1 MRLGQAAMEA
11 LRAEITGCLKPGDE
25 LVVACP
31 VALKGTSV
39 IAKNKKDKTGRE
51 ILCGFIQNCVSLWDA
66 YGAGSIVWKI
76 AQEADASALYA
87 MGEGGFLSALWKM
100 AEASEVGLEADF
112 RKVPIRQETIEVC
125 EIFDLNPYKLQAD
138 GAVLIGIRGGE
149 ALVQR
154 LRNEGF
160 MAEVIGQTNSG
171 NDRLLYS
178 GGSARYLDV
187 RQRMNCSNF
196 SKSNCRK
203 LKRQFSKKRQTINNK
218 RNKNKMAKLNIV
230 LHEPEIPANTGNI
243 GRTCVAT
250 GTRLHLIEPLGFSL
264 SEKALKRAG
273 MDYWKDLDV
282 TTYLDFED
290 FLEKNPGAKIYY
302 ATTKAPQTYTD
313 VHYEE
318 DCYIMFGKESAGI
331 PEDILVNNQET
342 CVRIPMIGDIRS
354 LNLSN
359 SVAIVLYEALRQN
372 NFDHMNLE
380 GHLRNYDWK

>member
-39 IAKNKKDKTGRE
+39 IAKNKKDKLAERFSA
-51 ILCGFIQNCVSLWDA
+51 GFIQNCVSLWDA

-76 AQEADASALYA
+76 AQEADANALYA

-160 MAEVIGQTNSG
+160 MAEVIGQTKPGDNMEQITADILKFIEEG
-171 NDRLLYS
+171 ADMVVCS
-178 GGSARYLDV
+178 GGMSVD
-187 RQRMNCSNF
+187 
-196 SKSNCRK
+196 
-203 LKRQFSKKRQTINNK
+203 
-218 RNKNKMAKLNIV
+218 
-230 LHEPEIPANTGNI
+230 PDD
-243 GRTCVAT
+243 RTPGAIKAT
-250 GTRLHLIEPLGFSL
+250 GTRIVSYGAPVLPGAMMLVSYYEKDGRQIPILGLPGCVMYAKNTIFDLLLPRLMADDEITL
-264 SEKALKRAG
+264 SEINQLG
-273 MDYWKDLDV
+273 EGGLCLNCDV
-282 TTYLDFED
+282 CTF
-290 FLEKNPGAKIYY
+290 PACG
-302 ATTKAPQTYTD
+302 
-313 VHYEE
+313 
-318 DCYIMFGKESAGI
+318 FGK
-331 PEDILVNNQET
+331 
-342 CVRIPMIGDIRS
+342 
-354 LNLSN
+354 
-359 SVAIVLYEALRQN
+359 
-372 NFDHMNLE
+372 
-380 GHLRNYDWK
+380 

>member
-39 IAKNKKDKTGRE
+39 IAKNKKD
-51 ILCGFIQNCVSLWDA
+51 ILSERFSAGFIQNCVSLRDD

-171 NDRLLYS
+171 NDRLSLQWRQCPIS
-178 GGSARYLDV
+178 GTS
-187 RQRMNCSNF
+187 
-196 SKSNCRK
+196 
-203 LKRQFSKKRQTINNK
+203 
-218 RNKNKMAKLNIV
+218 
-230 LHEPEIPANTGNI
+230 
-243 GRTCVAT
+243 GR
-250 GTRLHLIEPLGFSL
+250 G
-264 SEKALKRAG
+264 
-273 MDYWKDLDV
+273 
-282 TTYLDFED
+282 
-290 FLEKNPGAKIYY
+290 
-302 ATTKAPQTYTD
+302 
-313 VHYEE
+313 
-318 DCYIMFGKESAGI
+318 
-331 PEDILVNNQET
+331 
-342 CVRIPMIGDIRS
+342 
-354 LNLSN
+354 
-359 SVAIVLYEALRQN
+359 
-372 NFDHMNLE
+372 
-380 GHLRNYDWK
+380 

>member
-1 MRLGQAAMEA
+1 MRLGQVAMEA

-39 IAKNKKDKTGRE
+39 IAKNKKDKLAERFSA
-51 ILCGFIQNCVSLWDA
+51 GFIQNCVSLWDA

-160 MAEVIGQTNSG
+160 MAEVIGQTKPG
-171 NDRLLYS
+171 DDMEQITADILKFIEEGADMVVCS
-178 GGSARYLDV
+178 GGMSVD
-187 RQRMNCSNF
+187 
-196 SKSNCRK
+196 
-203 LKRQFSKKRQTINNK
+203 
-218 RNKNKMAKLNIV
+218 
-230 LHEPEIPANTGNI
+230 PDD
-243 GRTCVAT
+243 RTPGAIKAT
-250 GTRLHLIEPLGFSL
+250 GTRIVSYGAPVLPGAMMLVSYYEKDGRQIPIFGLPGCVMYAKNTIFDLLLPRLMADDEITL
-264 SEKALKRAG
+264 SEINQLG
-273 MDYWKDLDV
+273 EGGLCLNCDV
-282 TTYLDFED
+282 CTFP
-290 FLEKNPGAKIYY
+290 NCG
-302 ATTKAPQTYTD
+302 
-313 VHYEE
+313 
-318 DCYIMFGKESAGI
+318 FGK
-331 PEDILVNNQET
+331 
-342 CVRIPMIGDIRS
+342 
-354 LNLSN
+354 
-359 SVAIVLYEALRQN
+359 
-372 NFDHMNLE
+372 
-380 GHLRNYDWK
+380 

>member
-1 MRLGQAAMEA
+1 MRLGQAVMEA

-39 IAKNKKDKTGRE
+39 IAKNKKDKLAERFSA
-51 ILCGFIQNCVSLWDA
+51 GFIQNCVSLWDA

-160 MAEVIGQTNSG
+160 MAEVIGQTKPG
-171 NDRLLYS
+171 DDMEQITADILKFIEEGADMVVCS
-178 GGSARYLDV
+178 GGMSVD
-187 RQRMNCSNF
+187 
-196 SKSNCRK
+196 
-203 LKRQFSKKRQTINNK
+203 
-218 RNKNKMAKLNIV
+218 
-230 LHEPEIPANTGNI
+230 PDD
-243 GRTCVAT
+243 RTPGAIKAT
-250 GTRLHLIEPLGFSL
+250 GTRIVSYGAPVLPGAMMLVSYYEKDGRQIPILGLPGCVMYAKNTIFDLLLPRLMADDEITL
-264 SEKALKRAG
+264 SEINQLG
-273 MDYWKDLDV
+273 EGGLCLNCDV
-282 TTYLDFED
+282 CTFP
-290 FLEKNPGAKIYY
+290 NCG
-302 ATTKAPQTYTD
+302 
-313 VHYEE
+313 
-318 DCYIMFGKESAGI
+318 FGK
-331 PEDILVNNQET
+331 
-342 CVRIPMIGDIRS
+342 
-354 LNLSN
+354 
-359 SVAIVLYEALRQN
+359 
-372 NFDHMNLE
+372 
-380 GHLRNYDWK
+380 

>member
-39 IAKNKKDKTGRE
+39 IAKNKKDKLAERFSA
-51 ILCGFIQNCVSLWDA
+51 GFIQNCVSLRDD

-154 LRNEGF
+154 LSQLRDLWQRSSVRLTAAMTGF
-160 MAEVIGQTNSG
+160 STVAAVPAIWN
-171 NDRLLYS
+171 
-178 GGSARYLDV
+178 V

-203 LKRQFSKKRQTINNK
+203 R
-218 RNKNKMAKLNIV
+218 
-230 LHEPEIPANTGNI
+230 
-243 GRTCVAT
+243 
-250 GTRLHLIEPLGFSL
+250 
-264 SEKALKRAG
+264 
-273 MDYWKDLDV
+273 
-282 TTYLDFED
+282 
-290 FLEKNPGAKIYY
+290 
-302 ATTKAPQTYTD
+302 
-313 VHYEE
+313 
-318 DCYIMFGKESAGI
+318 
-331 PEDILVNNQET
+331 
-342 CVRIPMIGDIRS
+342 
-354 LNLSN
+354 
-359 SVAIVLYEALRQN
+359 
-372 NFDHMNLE
+372 
-380 GHLRNYDWK
+380 

>member
-39 IAKNKKDKTGRE
+39 IAKNKKDKLAERFSA
-51 ILCGFIQNCVSLWDA
+51 GFIQNCISLRDD

-76 AQEADASALYA
+76 AQEAEASALYA
-87 MGEGGFLSALWKM
+87 MGDGGFLSALWKM

-125 EIFDLNPYKLQAD
+125 EIFDLNPYKLHAD

-178 GGSARYLDV
+178 GGSARYLERPAEDELH
-187 RQRMNCSNF
+187 QL
-196 SKSNCRK
+196 
-203 LKRQFSKKRQTINNK
+203 LK
-218 RNKNKMAKLNIV
+218 
-230 LHEPEIPANTGNI
+230 E
-243 GRTCVAT
+243 
-250 GTRLHLIEPLGFSL
+250 
-264 SEKALKRAG
+264 
-273 MDYWKDLDV
+273 
-282 TTYLDFED
+282 
-290 FLEKNPGAKIYY
+290 
-302 ATTKAPQTYTD
+302 
-313 VHYEE
+313 
-318 DCYIMFGKESAGI
+318 
-331 PEDILVNNQET
+331 
-342 CVRIPMIGDIRS
+342 
-354 LNLSN
+354 
-359 SVAIVLYEALRQN
+359 
-372 NFDHMNLE
+372 
-380 GHLRNYDWK
+380 

>member
-39 IAKNKKDKTGRE
+39 IAKNKKDKLAERFSA
-51 ILCGFIQNCVSLWDA
+51 GFIQNCVSLWDA

-160 MAEVIGQTNSG
+160 MAEVIGQTKPG
-171 NDRLLYS
+171 DDMEQITADILKFIEEGADMVVCS
-178 GGSARYLDV
+178 GGMSVD
-187 RQRMNCSNF
+187 
-196 SKSNCRK
+196 
-203 LKRQFSKKRQTINNK
+203 
-218 RNKNKMAKLNIV
+218 
-230 LHEPEIPANTGNI
+230 PDD
-243 GRTCVAT
+243 RTPGAIKAT
-250 GTRLHLIEPLGFSL
+250 GTRIVSYGAPVLPGAMMLVSYYEKDGRQIPILGLPGCVMYAKNTIFDLLLPRLMADDEITL
-264 SEKALKRAG
+264 SEINQLG
-273 MDYWKDLDV
+273 EGGLCLNCDV
-282 TTYLDFED
+282 CTFP
-290 FLEKNPGAKIYY
+290 NCG
-302 ATTKAPQTYTD
+302 
-313 VHYEE
+313 
-318 DCYIMFGKESAGI
+318 FGK
-331 PEDILVNNQET
+331 
-342 CVRIPMIGDIRS
+342 
-354 LNLSN
+354 
-359 SVAIVLYEALRQN
+359 
-372 NFDHMNLE
+372 
-380 GHLRNYDWK
+380 

>member
-39 IAKNKKDKTGRE
+39 IAKNKKDKLAERFSA
-51 ILCGFIQNCVSLWDA
+51 GFIQNCVSLWDA

-160 MAEVIGQTNSG
+160 MAEVIGQTKPG
-171 NDRLLYS
+171 DDMEQITADILKFIEEGADMVVCS
-178 GGSARYLDV
+178 GGMSVDPDDRTPGAI
-187 RQRMNCSNF
+187 
-196 SKSNCRK
+196 K
-203 LKRQFSKKRQTINNK
+203 
-218 RNKNKMAKLNIV
+218 A
-230 LHEPEIPANTGNI
+230 TGNRI
-243 GRTCVAT
+243 VSYGAPVLPGAMMLVSYYEKDGRQIPILGLPGCVMYAKNT
-250 GTRLHLIEPLGFSL
+250 IFDLLLPRLMADDEITL
-264 SEKALKRAG
+264 SEINQLG
-273 MDYWKDLDV
+273 EGGLCLNCDV
-282 TTYLDFED
+282 CTFP
-290 FLEKNPGAKIYY
+290 NCG
-302 ATTKAPQTYTD
+302 
-313 VHYEE
+313 
-318 DCYIMFGKESAGI
+318 FGK
-331 PEDILVNNQET
+331 
-342 CVRIPMIGDIRS
+342 
-354 LNLSN
+354 
-359 SVAIVLYEALRQN
+359 
-372 NFDHMNLE
+372 
-380 GHLRNYDWK
+380 